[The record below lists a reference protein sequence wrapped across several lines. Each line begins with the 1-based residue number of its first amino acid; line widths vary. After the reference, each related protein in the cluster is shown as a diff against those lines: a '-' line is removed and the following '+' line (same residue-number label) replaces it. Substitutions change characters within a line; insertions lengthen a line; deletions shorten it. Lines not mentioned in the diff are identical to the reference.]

1 MNPTEPTWKS
11 YIVETT
17 QPIFSPKQC
26 QLVINKGMS
35 LKKETAAVGMGQ
47 KPDGGTDPEKRMTFL
62 NKTGQKTVDQF
73 AKSYASAVANKAVYG
88 DQTPRV
94 TNVNI
99 GVPDFS
105 EMSTGTASYMSP
117 MESAANYQSNM
128 YNGNM
133 YGSPSVWFD
142 WQQWASDFR
151 ANQQNVVGASQ

>member
-1 MNPTEPTWKS
+1 MPTEKGFFGNLKDKVTGLWND
-11 YIVETT
+11 TT
-17 QPIFSPKQC
+17 D
-26 QLVINKGMS
+26 VI
-35 LKKETAAVGMGQ
+35 
-47 KPDGGTDPEKRMTFL
+47 TDPEKRMTFL

-117 MESAANYQSNM
+117 M
-128 YNGNM
+128 
-133 YGSPSVWFD
+133 
-142 WQQWASDFR
+142 
-151 ANQQNVVGASQ
+151 